1 MGLDAKATQ
10 FLLAA
15 RARGVSFDRTAT
27 IGRQRLYVTSSR
39 LHRELRRSGFD
50 MGRRDAERLLSE
62 SDGFAESLFRLLGAG
77 EVVSVDAS
85 DYEGASRIVDLNQPL
100 PADLEEAF
108 TAVVDLGTLEHVFD
122 FPAAVRSCMRMVAV
136 DGHFLIVTPANNWAG
151 HGFYQFNPELF
162 HRVLAPR
169 NGFRVERMLV
179 TERSS
184 ARWYEVRD
192 PADAGVRGVFRTFRP
207 VDLCV
212 AARRVAAGPVL
223 AERPQQSYYA
233 SMWRDGT
240 GEDGLHPVERYA
252 PDAVA
257 RTIKSLYYLAQA
269 TVLPFDRRS
278 FRRVD
283 VLPREGLGR
292 GPAETRGGRH
302 ERGEHR

>member
-1 MGLDAKATQ
+1 MGMDAKAAQ

-27 IGRQRLYVTSSR
+27 IGRQQLVVTPSWLR
-39 LHRELRRSGFD
+39 RRLRRSGFD
-50 MGRRDAERLLSE
+50 VDRRDAERLLSE
-62 SDGFAESLFRLLGAG
+62 SGGFAESLLRLLGAR

-85 DYEGASRIVDLNQPL
+85 DYEGASRTVDLNQPL
-100 PADLEEAF
+100 SADLEEAF
-108 TAVVDLGTLEHVFD
+108 TAVVDLGSLEHVFD
-122 FPAAVRSCMRMVAV
+122 FPAAVRNCMRMVAV
-136 DGHFLIVTPANNWAG
+136 GGHFLSVTPANNWAG

-162 HRVLAPR
+162 HRVLAPG
-169 NGFRVERMLV
+169 NGFRVERMLI

-192 PADAGVRGVFRTFRP
+192 PADTGVRGVFRTFRP

-223 AERPQQSYYA
+223 ARAPMQSYYV

-240 GEDGLHPVERYA
+240 GEDGLHPIERYA

-257 RTIKSLYYLAQA
+257 RALKSLYYLVQA

-283 VLPREGLGR
+283 VSGPSSGWPGR
-292 GPAETRGGRH
+292 ARST
-302 ERGEHR
+302 

>member
-1 MGLDAKATQ
+1 MGLDAKAAQ

-27 IGRQRLYVTSSR
+27 IGRQQLVVTPSWLR
-39 LHRELRRSGFD
+39 RRLRRSGFD
-50 MGRRDAERLLSE
+50 VDRRDAERLLSE
-62 SDGFAESLFRLLGAG
+62 SGGFAEPLLRLLGAR

-85 DYEGASRIVDLNQPL
+85 DYEGASRTVDLNQPL

-108 TAVVDLGTLEHVFD
+108 TAVVDLGSLEHVFD
-122 FPAAVRSCMRMVAV
+122 FPAAVRNCMRMVAV
-136 DGHFLIVTPANNWAG
+136 GGHFLSVTPANNWAG

-162 HRVLAPR
+162 HRVLAPE
-169 NGFRVERMLV
+169 NGFRIERMLI

-207 VDLCV
+207 VELCV

-223 AERPQQSYYA
+223 ARAPQQSYYV

-240 GEDGLHPVERYA
+240 GEDGLHPIERYA
-252 PDAVA
+252 PAAVA
-257 RTIKSLYYLAQA
+257 RALKSLYYLVQA

-278 FRRVD
+278 FRRGD
-283 VLPREGLGR
+283 VF
-292 GPAETRGGRH
+292 GPKQR
-302 ERGEHR
+302 

>member
-27 IGRQRLYVTSSR
+27 IGRQHLYVTPSW
-39 LHRELRRSGFD
+39 LHRQLRRSGFD
-50 MGRRDAERLLSE
+50 VDRREAERLLSE
-62 SDGFAESLFRLLGAG
+62 SDGFAESLLRLLGAG

-85 DYEGASRIVDLNQPL
+85 DYEGASRKVDLNQPL

-108 TAVVDLGTLEHVFD
+108 TAVIDLGSLEHVFD

-136 DGHFLIVTPANNWAG
+136 DGYFLSVTPANNWAG

-162 HRVLAPR
+162 YRVLAPR

-192 PADAGVRGVFRTFRP
+192 PADTGVRGVFRTFRP

-212 AARRVAAGPVL
+212 AARRVAAGGLSGCVVVGLP
-223 AERPQQSYYA
+223 APMQNYYA
-233 SMWRDGT
+233 SMWRNGT
-240 GEDGLHPVERYA
+240 KEDGLHPVERYA

-257 RTIKSLYYLAQA
+257 RMIKSLYYLAQA

-278 FRRVD
+278 FRRID
-283 VLPREGLGR
+283 VF
-292 GPAETRGGRH
+292 GPKRR
-302 ERGEHR
+302 

>member
-1 MGLDAKATQ
+1 MGLDARATQ

-27 IGRQRLYVTSSR
+27 IGRQHLYVTSSW
-39 LHRELRRSGFD
+39 LHRQLRRSGFD
-50 MGRRDAERLLSE
+50 VDRREAERLLSE
-62 SDGFAESLFRLLGAG
+62 SDGFAEWLLRLLGARK
-77 EVVSVDAS
+77 VVSVDAS
-85 DYEGASRIVDLNQPL
+85 DYEGATRKVDLNQPL
-100 PADLEEAF
+100 PTDLEEAF
-108 TAVVDLGTLEHVFD
+108 TAVVDIGSLEHVFD

-136 DGHFLIVTPANNWAG
+136 DGHFLSVTPANNWAG

-162 HRVLAPR
+162 YRVLAPR
-169 NGFRVERMLV
+169 NGFRVERMLI

-192 PADAGVRGVFRTFRP
+192 PADVGVRGVFRTFRP
-207 VDLCV
+207 VYLCV

-223 AERPQQSYYA
+223 AERPQQSDYV
-233 SMWRDGT
+233 SRWRDGT
-240 GEDGLHPVERYA
+240 GAAGLHPIERYA

-283 VLPREGLGR
+283 VFDPKRR
-292 GPAETRGGRH
+292 
-302 ERGEHR
+302 